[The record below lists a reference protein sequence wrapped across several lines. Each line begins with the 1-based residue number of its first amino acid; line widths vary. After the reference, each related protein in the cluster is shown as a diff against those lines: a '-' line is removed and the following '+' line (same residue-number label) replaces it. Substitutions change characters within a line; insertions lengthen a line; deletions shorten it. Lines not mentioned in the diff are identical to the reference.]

1 MYKVQTDQV
10 DVPFSELQTEE
21 DVSCRSPT
29 AEEVEGAVADLRRE
43 AKEKLEAAQARAKLQ
58 PVPKLL
64 PAPTLFPTAYSS
76 RMIYDAPSMM
86 PSSPPVERSPARFA
100 MGMQHTPARR
110 GLWDEGELTSSIV
123 KGRVAEG
130 LLGLR
135 HAR

>member
-1 MYKVQTDQV
+1 MYKVQTDQIN
-10 DVPFSELQTEE
+10 VPFAQLQADEE
-21 DVSCRSPT
+21 RDPT

-43 AKEKLEAAQARAKLQ
+43 AQEKLQAAQDRAQMQ

-64 PAPTLFPTAYSS
+64 PAPMLVPTAYSS
-76 RMIYDAPSMM
+76 RMIYDAQQML
-86 PSSPPVERSPARFA
+86 PSSPPALQSPARFQ
-100 MGMQHTPARR
+100 MGFDSQTPARK

-135 HAR
+135 HAF